1 MRESVQTQ
9 RVKKYFKKYP
19 FAKPK
24 VAAGELGV
32 AITAIYSVRRAMRK
46 KINVTPKRVV
56 KTRMAPADKPEFG
69 ASNVDLVNHPPH
81 YTTGGVETIDFIEA
95 KNLNYNLGNAVKY
108 ITRADHKGNRVQD
121 LEKARWYI
129 EREILSAHVK

>member
-1 MRESVQTQ
+1 MRKSVQTE
-9 RVKKYFKKYP
+9 RIRKYFKKYP

-24 VAAGELGV
+24 VAAEELGV

-46 KINVTPKRVV
+46 KINVAPERVV
-56 KTRMAPADKPEFG
+56 KIRMQSAKPEFG
-69 ASNVDLVNHPPH
+69 ASNVDLVNSPPH
-81 YTTGGVETIDFIEA
+81 YRVGGIETIDFIEA

-108 ITRADHKGNRVQD
+108 ITRADHKDNRVQD

-129 EREILSAHVK
+129 EREILSAHIK

>member
-9 RVKKYFKKYP
+9 RIRKYFKKYP

-24 VAAGELGV
+24 VAAVELGI

-46 KINVTPKRVV
+46 KINVTPERVV
-56 KTRMAPADKPEFG
+56 KTRMQSAKPEFG
-69 ASNVDLVNHPPH
+69 ASNVDLVNNPPH
-81 YTTGGVETIDFIEA
+81 YRVGGIETIDFIEA

-108 ITRADHKGNRVQD
+108 ITRADHKDNRVQD

>member
-1 MRESVQTQ
+1 MKQTEKI
-9 RVKKYFKKYP
+9 RRYFKKYP

-24 VAAGELGV
+24 VAAEELGV

-46 KINVTPKRVV
+46 KINVTPERVV
-56 KTRMAPADKPEFG
+56 KTRMQSAKPEFG
-69 ASNVDLVNHPPH
+69 ASNVDLVNNPPH
-81 YTTGGVETIDFIEA
+81 YRVGGIETIDFIEA

-108 ITRADHKGNRVQD
+108 ITRADHKDNRVQD

>member
-9 RVKKYFKKYP
+9 RIRKYFKKYP

-24 VAAGELGV
+24 VAAEELSI

-46 KINVTPKRVV
+46 KINVTPERVV
-56 KTRMAPADKPEFG
+56 KTRMQSAKEFG
-69 ASNVDLVNHPPH
+69 ASNVDLVNNPPH
-81 YTTGGVETIDFIEA
+81 YRVGGIETIDFIEA

-108 ITRADHKGNRVQD
+108 ITRADHKDNRVQD

>member
-9 RVKKYFKKYP
+9 RIKKYFKKYP

-24 VAAGELGV
+24 VAAEELSI

-46 KINVTPKRVV
+46 KINVAPERVV
-56 KTRMAPADKPEFG
+56 KTRMQSAKPEFG
-69 ASNVDLVNHPPH
+69 ASNVDLVNNPPH
-81 YTTGGVETIDFIEA
+81 YRVGGIETIDFIEA

-108 ITRADHKGNRVQD
+108 ITRADHKDNRVQD

>member
-24 VAAGELGV
+24 VAAEELGV

-46 KINVTPKRVV
+46 KINVAPERVV
-56 KTRMAPADKPEFG
+56 KTRMQSAKPEFG
-69 ASNVDLVNHPPH
+69 ASNVDLVNNPPH
-81 YTTGGVETIDFIEA
+81 YRVGGIETIDFIEA

-108 ITRADHKGNRVQD
+108 ITRADHKDNRVQD

>member
-1 MRESVQTQ
+1 MKQTEKI
-9 RVKKYFKKYP
+9 RRYFKKYP

-24 VAAGELGV
+24 AAATELGV
-32 AITAIYSVRRAMRK
+32 SINAVYSVRSVMRRK
-46 KINVTPKRVV
+46 IAASKINPQKR
-56 KTRMAPADKPEFG
+56 RMEPADKPEFG
-69 ASNVDLVNHPPH
+69 ASNVDLVNSPPH
-81 YTTGGVETIDFIEA
+81 YRVGGIETIDFIEA

-108 ITRADHKGNRVQD
+108 ITRADHKDNRVQD

>member
-1 MRESVQTQ
+1 MKQTEKI
-9 RVKKYFKKYP
+9 RRYFKKYP

-24 VAAGELGV
+24 VAAEELGV

-46 KINVTPKRVV
+46 KINVAPERVV
-56 KTRMAPADKPEFG
+56 KTRMQSAKPEFG
-69 ASNVDLVNHPPH
+69 ASNVDLVNNPPH
-81 YTTGGVETIDFIEA
+81 YRVGGIETIDFIEA

-108 ITRADHKGNRVQD
+108 ITRADHKDNRVQD

>member
-9 RVKKYFKKYP
+9 RIRKYFKKYP

-24 VAAGELGV
+24 VAAEELSI

-46 KINVTPKRVV
+46 KINVAPERVV
-56 KTRMAPADKPEFG
+56 KTRMQSAKPEFG
-69 ASNVDLVNHPPH
+69 ASNVDLVNNPPH
-81 YTTGGVETIDFIEA
+81 YRVGGIETIDFIEA

-108 ITRADHKGNRVQD
+108 ITRADHKDNRVQD

>member
-24 VAAGELGV
+24 VAAEELGV

-46 KINVTPKRVV
+46 KINVAPERVV
-56 KTRMAPADKPEFG
+56 KIRMQSAKPEFG
-69 ASNVDLVNHPPH
+69 ASNVDLVNSPPH
-81 YTTGGVETIDFIEA
+81 YRVGGIETIDFIEA

-108 ITRADHKGNRVQD
+108 ITRADHKDNRVQD

>member
-1 MRESVQTQ
+1 MKPSVQTE
-9 RVKKYFKKYP
+9 RIRRYFKKYP

-24 VAAGELGV
+24 AAAAELGV
-32 AITAIYSVRRAMRK
+32 SITAIYSARSAMRK
-46 KINVTPKRVV
+46 KINVTPKRVKARMEAA
-56 KTRMAPADKPEFG
+56 KTAPEFG
-69 ASNVDLVNHPPH
+69 ASNVDLVNSPPH
-81 YTTGGVETIDFIEA
+81 YRVGGVETIDFIEA

-108 ITRADHKGNRVQD
+108 ITRADHKDNRVQD

>member
-9 RVKKYFKKYP
+9 RIRKYFKKYP

-24 VAAGELGV
+24 VAAEELGI

-46 KINVTPKRVV
+46 KINVAPERVV
-56 KTRMAPADKPEFG
+56 KTRMQSAKPEFG
-69 ASNVDLVNHPPH
+69 ASNVDLVNNPPH
-81 YTTGGVETIDFIEA
+81 YRVGGIETIDFIEA

-108 ITRADHKGNRVQD
+108 ITRADHKDNRVQD